1 MAKARVLAVDDQRY
15 FREQIEGLLSEE
27 GYEVRTASSAREAL
41 HVLERESFDVVV
53 TDLVMPGV
61 VGTELVAKIK
71 LLLPEQ
77 EIVMVTGVVD
87 VKTAVEAMK
96 QGATDYIL
104 KPFDRKTLVDSLEKL
119 LQRRR
124 LRDEHA
130 RLMAENLEFMGVL
143 SLYERASGLFS
154 TLTLEPLAERMIEGL
169 CLETQAQGGVL
180 WIAEELGA
188 TRLGLV
194 GARGIIRIE
203 DEPEEL
209 CLDRMSEQFESLLE
223 QGGSMVMPR
232 SAKDGGGVALYV
244 PLRHAG
250 TLIGIAR
257 LTDLVGGA
265 EFGDRERAAAEKFVG
280 FGCAAVVN
288 ALRFRALER
297 RSFRDPLTRT
307 YTQAYFQDTVRNEIQ
322 KAARFGRSFSMIFVD
337 AGSLAELRRRG
348 SNGELSQWVEDLVA
362 HLGADLRSTDLLAS
376 ESESRYWM
384 LLPETD
390 AVGAAV
396 LKQRI
401 RSSIAESEV
410 FGRVIPERLSSVA
423 LAVSTYPTDGTQ
435 LDSLQQTI
443 ERRLEDDRSSA
454 LRALNLGSHCF
465 ANAIDLL
472 HDQGNPESRDLPGQ
486 VASFLM
492 GEIERRPRD
501 RGLLFISP
509 SRDMIPAVRQ
519 GLDRLAGFPSRTEI
533 VIVGDDREWASD
545 RGAVTWVTS
554 RRAGTERPFALYYGE
569 GPVYAMV
576 SDHRSGPEGLQFFHS
591 DDRSLVEHLAFQFQR
606 DLGLPLG
613 GSS

>member
-1 MAKARVLAVDDQRY
+1 
-15 FREQIEGLLSEE
+15 
-27 GYEVRTASSAREAL
+27 
-41 HVLERESFDVVV
+41 
-53 TDLVMPGV
+53 
-61 VGTELVAKIK
+61 
-71 LLLPEQ
+71 
-77 EIVMVTGVVD
+77 
-87 VKTAVEAMK
+87 
-96 QGATDYIL
+96 
-104 KPFDRKTLVDSLEKL
+104 
-119 LQRRR
+119 
-124 LRDEHA
+124 
-130 RLMAENLEFMGVL
+130 
-143 SLYERASGLFS
+143 
-154 TLTLEPLAERMIEGL
+154 
-169 CLETQAQGGVL
+169 
-180 WIAEELGA
+180 
-188 TRLGLV
+188 
-194 GARGIIRIE
+194 
-203 DEPEEL
+203 
-209 CLDRMSEQFESLLE
+209 
-223 QGGSMVMPR
+223 
-232 SAKDGGGVALYV
+232 
-244 PLRHAG
+244 
-250 TLIGIAR
+250 
-257 LTDLVGGA
+257 
-265 EFGDRERAAAEKFVG
+265 
-280 FGCAAVVN
+280 
-288 ALRFRALER
+288 
-297 RSFRDPLTRT
+297 
-307 YTQAYFQDTVRNEIQ
+307 
-322 KAARFGRSFSMIFVD
+322 MIFVD
-337 AGSLAELRRRG
+337 AGSLAELRRQG
-348 SNGELSQWVEDLVA
+348 SNGEWSQWVENLVE

-401 RSSIAESEV
+401 RGSIAESEV

-423 LAVSTYPTDGTQ
+423 LAVATYPSDGTQ

-472 HDQGNPESRDLPGQ
+472 HDQGSPQPRDLPGQ
-486 VASFLM
+486 VAGFLM